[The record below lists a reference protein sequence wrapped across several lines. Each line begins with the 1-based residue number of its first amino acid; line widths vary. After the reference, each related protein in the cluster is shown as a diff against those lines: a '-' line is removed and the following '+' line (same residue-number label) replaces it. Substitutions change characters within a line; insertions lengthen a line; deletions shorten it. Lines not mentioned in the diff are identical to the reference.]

1 MRFTFSKNEKL
12 KSKKLIEKLFTEGK
26 SVTAYPIKL
35 IYLQV
40 EHNGKWPVQAG
51 VSVPKR
57 KIKLAV
63 KRNRI
68 KRLLRE
74 SYRLQKHLVYQKL
87 EDKYIFMFI
96 YLDENEQNYV
106 VLKDKMK
113 ILLTKFLEKSKN
125 TTD

>member
-12 KSKKLIEKLFTEGK
+12 KSKKLIERLFTEGK

-40 EHNGKWPVQAG
+40 EHNGKWSVQAG